1 MKISKYFIVFTVIQ
15 IILIFILIANNILID
30 FDILPNN
37 VLNDSAIIF
46 ILTIIFIF
54 FTLYVNLRDLH
65 LIKLMHKQANTQK
78 EILQN
83 VENLNN
89 ALRSQ
94 RHDFLN
100 HIQVIYSLIEMEE
113 YDEVIKYLNEV
124 YGSIE
129 ILNKFIKTKD
139 IAINALL
146 TAKSFDAQR
155 KGIEYNLNITSNLQ
169 NLSIPSWELCRC
181 IGNLIDNA
189 IFAASNYNGEKI
201 LDIYIKENMTEFK
214 FIVSNTGEAIPKENM
229 NKIFNLGFTTK
240 KDFGEG
246 IGLHTI
252 KQIMEQYKGNIN
264 VISENFRT
272 TFTMTLPKTLP
283 HNNMTIET

>member
-272 TFTMTLPKTLP
+272 TFTITLPKTLP

>member
-272 TFTMTLPKTLP
+272 TFTMTLPKTFP